1 METLNSLWGDDLEDE
16 IPVTKKQKT
25 KKTLDKIAN
34 PKKPKEVK
42 QTAEKIIKSKTVSL
56 EDKLGLIREEVLRVL
71 GKQKDKV
78 VVIKDK
84 ETYLSYINSAIN
96 NKRIDVDTE
105 TNNSLDPITCK
116 LMGLCLYTPGQK
128 QAYVPV
134 NHRDHLT
141 GERLDWQLSE
151 ADIREGL
158 EILAKASFTEF
169 TKGGWVPDYPEQTY
183 NEWYEKHIEPLE
195 DVVSDIDWIYHN
207 GKFDYEVLKCTCNI
221 KLPISDD
228 TMIRAKLID
237 ENEYSAGLKQ
247 QYIAKIDPD
256 QEKYSIDHLFE
267 GVQYA
272 DVDPEI
278 FALYAATDSL
288 MTDKLFDYQEPILD
302 SKDLEGVK
310 SLYENTEMPLV
321 PVLGEME
328 LNGMFVDQIYAANLS
343 KKFHKKLER
352 IDTSLSELLTSL
364 DGLISEWK
372 LTPDAL
378 NKQMKKQSEK
388 QRANAVKSANYD
400 DSLWKYENGIWYK
413 LSKAKIE
420 QLDETLTPDS
430 LASPTQLSI
439 LLYDILKAPIVNEEK
454 PSATGE
460 EELTAISKIVS
471 DDNIK
476 LLCDLILERREVV
489 KLLST
494 YIDNIPELAKR
505 WPDGRVR
512 THFNQYGAQTGRLSS
527 SDPINF
533 QNIPSHEK
541 SIRLLFRA
549 APGYRIIGADFSA
562 QEPRLVAHYSQDENM
577 LNAYLNKQDLYS
589 VIASQSFNVPYEDCL
604 EFYPEGTKIVFEG
617 KEVVCGYK
625 THQNK
630 AGKERRTQ
638 AKSILLGLLYG
649 RGAASVGE
657 QIGKTKE
664 EAQEIIDK
672 FFKAFPKVKQ
682 WIDASIEN
690 CRKTGY
696 VEDVGGRRRRL
707 PDIKLPQYTIRYKDK
722 NLANGDFNPF
732 IGCENRTSEDK
743 LIKGYEEKLSKIKS
757 RKQYEAIKN
766 EALGN
771 GIEIINNGGFISQ
784 AERQCV
790 NARVQGGA
798 ATLTKCALIQI
809 YKDQRLRDLGA
820 KLINCVHDEILI
832 EAPVENSELAAKYLC
847 EDMVNSAKR
856 YVPLVPMSCDAY
868 NVDAWY
874 QDEYAVVIQ
883 TDYKKLIEKGVAE
896 ADAENQIIEKYCE
909 LFPEQVK
916 EAIHTG
922 ELHITY

>member
-1 METLNSLWGDDLEDE
+1 MVEKLESLWGEE
-16 IPVTKKQKT
+16 EEEPIPVKKEKV
-25 KKTLDKIAN
+25 KKTLDKIAK
-34 PKKPKEVK
+34 PKKVTEVK
-42 QTAEKIIKSKTVSL
+42 EAVSKTIKSKTVSL
-56 EDKLGLIREEVLRVL
+56 KEKLDLITTEVLRVL
-71 GKQKDKV
+71 GKQRDNI
-78 VVIKDK
+78 VVIKNK
-84 ETYLSYINSAIN
+84 EQYIEYIQNAI
-96 NKRIDVDTE
+96 KRGKIAVDTE

-116 LMGLCLYTPGQK
+116 LMGLCLYYPGAK
-128 QAYVPV
+128 QAYIPV
-134 NHRDHLT
+134 NHRNWET
-141 GERLDWQLSE
+141 KERLDWQLTE

-158 EILAKASFTEF
+158 QLLIDS
-169 TKGGWVPDYPEQTY
+169 
-183 NEWYEKHIEPLE
+183 NIEE
-195 DVVSDIDWIYHN
+195 EYHN
-207 GKFDYEVLKCTCNI
+207 GKFDREVLLCTCNI
-221 KLPISDD
+221 EMPVTRD
-228 TMIRAKLID
+228 TMIGAKLID

-247 QYIAKIDPD
+247 QYIDKIDPD

-267 GVQYA
+267 GVEYA
-272 DVDPEI
+272 DVDPDI

-288 MTDKLFDYQEPILD
+288 MTDKLDDWQEPILNSND
-302 SKDLEGVK
+302 YVRVNN
-310 SLYENTEMPLV
+310 LYHETEIPLI
-321 PVLGEME
+321 PALAEME
-328 LNGMFVDQIYAANLS
+328 LNGMLVDKQYAARLS
-343 KKFHKKLER
+343 KKFHNKLDK
-352 IDTSLSELLTSL
+352 IDNELKELLLSL
-364 DGLISEWK
+364 KGLIDEWK
-372 LTPDAL
+372 LTPNAL

-400 DSLWKYENGIWYK
+400 DSLWKNENGIWYK

-420 QLDETLTPDS
+420 QLDEELTPES
-430 LASPTQLSI
+430 LASPTQFGI

-454 PSATGE
+454 PQATGE
-460 EELTAISKIVS
+460 EELKAIAKIAEK
-471 DDNIK
+471 DDLSVIK
-476 LLCDLILERREVV
+476 NLCNLILERREVV

-541 SIRLLFRA
+541 SIRLLFRG

-617 KEVVCGYK
+617 QEVTCGYK
-625 THQNK
+625 THLNTEGK
-630 AGKERRTQ
+630 ARRTA

-657 QIGKTKE
+657 QIGKSRE

-682 WIDASIEN
+682 WIDESIEF
-690 CRKTGY
+690 CRKNGY

-707 PDIKLPQYTIRYKDK
+707 PDIQLPPYTIRYINKTM
-722 NLANGDFNPF
+722 ANGDFNPF
-732 IGCENRTSEDK
+732 IGCEDRTTSDK
-743 LIKGYEEKLSKIKS
+743 LIKEYEDKLANIKS
-757 RKQYEAIKN
+757 RKQYEAIKA
-766 EALGN
+766 EAYGN
-771 GIEIINNGGFISQ
+771 GIEIINNGGFIAQ

-798 ATLTKCALIQI
+798 ATLTKSALIMI
-809 YKDQRLRDLGA
+809 YNDERLKQLGA

-832 EAPVENSELAAKYLC
+832 EAPVENSELAAQYLC
-847 EDMVNSAKR
+847 EDMINSAKK
-856 YVPLVPMSCDAY
+856 YVPVVPMSVDAY

-874 QDEYAVVIQ
+874 MDEYASIIQ
-883 TDYKKLIEKGVAE
+883 KDYKKLLEKINNESEAE
-896 ADAENQIIEKYCE
+896 SQIIEKYCE
-909 LFPEQVK
+909 LLPEQVK

>member
-1 METLNSLWGDDLEDE
+1 MADLENLWGDDDE
-16 IPVTKKQKT
+16 EEIVVKKKEKT
-25 KKTLDKIAN
+25 KKTLEKIAK
-34 PKKPKEVK
+34 PKKVKEPKLVV
-42 QTAEKIIKSKTVSL
+42 EKTIKSKTVSL
-56 EDKLGLIREEVLRVL
+56 KEKLDLIKTEVYRVL
-71 GKQKDKV
+71 GKQKDNV
-78 VVIKDK
+78 IVIKNK
-84 ETYLSYINSAIN
+84 EDYFNYIKNAINSGRIAI
-96 NKRIDVDTE
+96 DTE

-116 LMGLCLYTPGQK
+116 LMGLCLYYPGGK
-128 QAYVPV
+128 QAYIPV
-134 NHRDHLT
+134 NHRNYET
-141 GERLDWQLSE
+141 KERLDWQLNE
-151 ADIREGL
+151 NDIKEGL
-158 EILAKASFTEF
+158 QLIKDS
-169 TKGGWVPDYPEQTY
+169 G
-183 NEWYEKHIEPLE
+183 IEE
-195 DVVSDIDWIYHN
+195 EYHN
-207 GKFDYEVLKCTCNI
+207 GKFDYQVLKCTCGI
-221 KLPISDD
+221 EMIISWDS
-228 TMIRAKLID
+228 MIAAKLID

-247 QYIAKIDPD
+247 QYISKIDPD

-267 GVQYA
+267 GVEYA
-272 DVDPEI
+272 DIDPEI

-288 MTDKLFDYQEPILD
+288 MTDKLICWQKPIMQ
-302 SKDLEGVK
+302 SKE
-310 SLYENTEMPLV
+310 YEKVYNLFKDTEMPLV
-321 PVLGEME
+321 PVLAEME
-328 LNGMFVDQIYAANLS
+328 LNGMEVDQEYGQRLS
-343 KKFHKKLER
+343 NKFHNKLTK
-352 IDTSLSELLTSL
+352 IDDSLKQLLLSIKPIM
-364 DGLISEWK
+364 DEWK

-400 DSLWKYENGIWYK
+400 DSLWKYENGVWYK
-413 LSKAKIE
+413 VSKSKLD
-420 QLDETLTPDS
+420 QLDEELTPES
-430 LASPTQLSI
+430 LASPTQFGI

-454 PSATGE
+454 PMATGE
-460 EELTAISKIVS
+460 EELKNIIAKTSNDIV
-471 DDNIK
+471 K
-476 LLCDLILERREVV
+476 ELCNLILERRECV

-494 YIDNIPELAKR
+494 YIDNIPEIAKR

-541 SIRLLFRA
+541 SIRMIFR
-549 APGYRIIGADFSA
+549 GHKNYRIIGADFSA

-604 EFYPEGTKIVFEG
+604 EFYPEGTEIEFEG
-617 KEVVCGYK
+617 QKVICGYK

-630 AGKERRTQ
+630 EGKNRRTQ

-657 QIGKTKE
+657 QIGKSKE

-682 WIDASIEN
+682 WIDASVQN
-690 CRKTGY
+690 CRETGY

-707 PDIKLPQYTIRYKDK
+707 PDIQLPQYTIKYLNK
-722 NLANGDFNPF
+722 NMANGDFNPF
-732 IGCENRTSEDK
+732 IGCENRTTSDK
-743 LIKGYEEKLSKIKS
+743 LIQSYEEKLAKSKS
-757 RKQYEAIKN
+757 RKQYESIKN
-766 EALGN
+766 EALQN

-798 ATLTKCALIQI
+798 ATLTKSALIMI
-809 YKDQRLRDLGA
+809 YNDERLKQLGA

-832 EAPVENSELAAKYLC
+832 EAPVENSDLAAEYLC
-847 EDMVNSAKR
+847 EDMINSAKK
-856 YVPLVPMSCDAY
+856 YVPVVPMSCDAY

-874 QDEYAVVIQ
+874 MDERAVAIQ
-883 TDYKKLIEKGVAE
+883 SDYKKLLENNVNE
-896 ADAENQIIEKYCE
+896 TDAENEIINKYCE
-909 LFPEQVK
+909 LLPEQVK